1 MMADVAKLKTE
12 MAKHDF
18 DTIEA
23 HLKYCA
29 ETICPQMLA
38 VRKSA
43 DALEGV
49 IDDELWPLPK
59 YFEMFN
65 IK

>member
-1 MMADVAKLKTE
+1 
-12 MAKHDF
+12 
-18 DTIEA
+18 
-23 HLKYCA
+23 
-29 ETICPQMLA
+29 MLS

-49 IDDELWPLPK
+49 VDDELWPLPK